1 MPIITASATASPSPT
16 TRYEHRAQERLPLL
30 LHRPFQGETMA
41 RFAAEELKA
50 TTAAVLYDN
59 GDTYST
65 GVTSTSWR
73 SARTWASKW
82 FAEESY
88 ASGA

>member
-1 MPIITASATASPSPT
+1 
-16 TRYEHRAQERLPLL
+16 
-30 LHRPFQGETMA
+30 MA